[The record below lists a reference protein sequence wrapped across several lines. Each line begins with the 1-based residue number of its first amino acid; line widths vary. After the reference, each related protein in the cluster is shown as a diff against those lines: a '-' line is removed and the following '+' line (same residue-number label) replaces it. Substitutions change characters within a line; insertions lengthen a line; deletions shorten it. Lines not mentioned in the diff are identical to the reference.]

1 MSPCPLRTFPRSVS
15 PRPLRILPRS
25 AQPGRNGFLVRNV
38 SELMIATARIFAL
51 SQEDRVA
58 MWAAAQ
64 ARAVEF
70 SYPSFE
76 KKCGVDRGCLSVHGH

>member
-1 MSPCPLRTFPRSVS
+1 
-15 PRPLRILPRS
+15 
-25 AQPGRNGFLVRNV
+25 
-38 SELMIATARIFAL
+38 MIATARIFAL